1 MSGLSLTSPGTAPNG
16 PTVADAGERDL
27 VRRVRQRAGAP
38 PPFVPIGI
46 GDDAAVVE
54 PMRGMLDVVTTDVLV
69 EGVHFRRDW
78 TEPRAIGAKAVTV
91 NFSDLAAMGA
101 RPRVVTLSLVLPAA
115 LPLADF
121 DALIDGVAA
130 ECAAAGASLVG
141 GNIARSPGPL
151 VIDVTAIGAANR
163 RRILRRTGG
172 RAGDGLYL
180 TGAVGGAAAG
190 LAILESGAERG
201 ALNAESLAC
210 VARYEGPVARLRC
223 GRMVAARRAA
233 SACMDL
239 SDGLADA
246 VRQIAEASGT
256 GAEIDSTAIPVQPG
270 AASWLA
276 RGGADPID
284 AALTGGEDY
293 ELLFAVPPRR
303 RKAFLAAIRH
313 VGNLPV
319 AKVGTLTRDPAITLM
334 RAGVATTLNS
344 GFSHF

>member
-1 MSGLSLTSPGTAPNG
+1 M
-16 PTVADAGERDL
+16 TVADAGEREL
-27 VRRVRQRAGAP
+27 VRRVRRRAGAP
-38 PPFVPIGI
+38 PSFVSIGI

-54 PMRGMLDVVTTDVLV
+54 PMRGALDVVTTDALV
-69 EGVHFRRDW
+69 EGVHFHREW
-78 TEPRAIGAKAVTV
+78 TPPQAIGVKAVVV

-101 RPRVVTLSLVLPAA
+101 EPRVVLLSLALPAA

-121 DALIDGVAA
+121 DAIVDGVAS
-130 ECAAAGASLVG
+130 ESAAAGASLVG

-151 VIDVTAIGAANR
+151 VVDVTAIGAAKR
-163 RRILRRTGG
+163 RRVLRRAGG
-172 RAGDGLYL
+172 RAGDALYV
-180 TGAVGGAAAG
+180 TGTVGGAAAG
-190 LAILESGAERG
+190 LAILEGGSDRA
-201 ALNAESLAC
+201 ALDAESLAC
-210 VARYEGPVARLRC
+210 VARYERPVARLRC
-223 GRMVAARRAA
+223 GRLVAGRRAA

-256 GAEIDSTAIPVQPG
+256 GAELDGTAIPLQPG

-276 RGGADPID
+276 RHGGDPIETAI
-284 AALTGGEDY
+284 AAGEDY

-303 RKAFLAAIRH
+303 RKAFLAAVRDSGHLTATLIGR
-313 VGNLPV
+313 
-319 AKVGTLTRDPAITLM
+319 LTRDPALTLT